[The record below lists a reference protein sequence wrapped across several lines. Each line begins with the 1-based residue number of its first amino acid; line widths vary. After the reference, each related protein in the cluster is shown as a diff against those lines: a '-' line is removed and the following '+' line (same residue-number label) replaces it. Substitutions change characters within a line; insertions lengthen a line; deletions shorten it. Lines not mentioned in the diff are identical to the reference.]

1 MMKQTRKTRIR
12 IPAWPLNSFGNSRHG
27 FFAKNIQLAHIHG
40 QAYGAKKSS
49 RWYCVHHLPFEVQ
62 PDSSTLFLFQH
73 LLLYRYTNIPLFSCA
88 PSLLP
93 RALTHGLS
101 RALKMWP
108 TRRIIV
114 QFIFTLVRFIAATKF
129 HFTSSTADANF
140 EHDLISAGFRVVHRV
155 NTTRKLSRLLLPPLS
170 TRSSFALLSR
180 RLLVEET
187 RWCDVSRA
195 IGSWSPQIHVL
206 LERVRDRKTRKTRKK
221 KKTSFKKAH
230 SSIPPRCRKT
240 GLSQSLDDGR
250 DTKMC
255 FHFYFASLFQLLRIF
270 SLRLVIISKLRLI
283 ITRDRAL
290 GHRSKLS
297 ELLSSH
303 ARTQLLFSPD
313 SLGASCDGDDA
324 LFSRQFKLHDD
335 CFFATSD
342 LKK

>member
-73 LLLYRYTNIPLFSCA
+73 LLLYRYMDIPLFSCA

-221 KKTSFKKAH
+221 KKNIFQEGTFLNSTSVSKNRLVAVTRRRQRHKNVFSFLFCIFVSALADLLAPTCDYFKIKINYHSRSGIRAPIKAIRTAVVARTH
-230 SSIPPRCRKT
+230 P
-240 GLSQSLDDGR
+240 
-250 DTKMC
+250 
-255 FHFYFASLFQLLRIF
+255 ASLL
-270 SLRLVIISKLRLI
+270 
-283 ITRDRAL
+283 TR
-290 GHRSKLS
+290 
-297 ELLSSH
+297 
-303 ARTQLLFSPD
+303 
-313 SLGASCDGDDA
+313 
-324 LFSRQFKLHDD
+324 FSR
-335 CFFATSD
+335 CFLWWRRCTFLATI
-342 LKK
+342 